1 MLWCITYQNIRNM
14 ALQNYPSWVLKHK
27 VQGTEIRLISGRYYL
42 YQVKSYWD
50 KESKRSKKVTEL
62 FLGRITEAGLVKGK
76 RDKKTL
82 SVPVSSFFSV
92 QEYGIAHF
100 LILDLFKYK
109 KGLFNRNF
117 KIM

>member
-1 MLWCITYQNIRNM
+1 M
-14 ALQNYPSWVLKHK
+14 AIQNYPPWVLKHK
-27 VQGTEIRLISGRYYL
+27 VQGTEIRFISGRYYL

-117 KIM
+117 EIM